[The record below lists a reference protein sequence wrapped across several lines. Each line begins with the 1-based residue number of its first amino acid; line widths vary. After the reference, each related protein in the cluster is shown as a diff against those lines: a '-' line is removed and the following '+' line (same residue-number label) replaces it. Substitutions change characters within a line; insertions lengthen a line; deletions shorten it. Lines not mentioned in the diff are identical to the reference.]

1 MTRGFWEHLDQCLD
15 LLRYLGGH
23 GHRAFNWSCTA
34 SSESCRRYLTSL
46 DLCLCQFYVDS
57 RKTVQFSSLNSMMNI
72 RTLTLSPLFA
82 EFKGQKMSKKWKTPA
97 QKKSQ
102 DLHKLARWA
111 TPSVKLCGVPRPYVL
126 PSSASRAPKRPF
138 PRPSIAWRLQSGQRI
153 VSKII
158 HIYYPSHSNLIIS
171 SPPLRL
177 CIKSK
182 LYIV

>member
-46 DLCLCQFYVDS
+46 DLRQSYVDS
-57 RKTVQFSSLNSMMNI
+57 RKTVQFSSVNSMMNI

-82 EFKGQKMSKKWKTPA
+82 EFKGEKMHQKHGKQMHN
-97 QKKSQ
+97 KKSQ

-138 PRPSIAWRLQSGQRI
+138 PRPSITHIL
-153 VSKII
+153 SKWFQFD
-158 HIYYPSHSNLIIS
+158 HL
-171 SPPLRL
+171 
-177 CIKSK
+177 
-182 LYIV
+182 